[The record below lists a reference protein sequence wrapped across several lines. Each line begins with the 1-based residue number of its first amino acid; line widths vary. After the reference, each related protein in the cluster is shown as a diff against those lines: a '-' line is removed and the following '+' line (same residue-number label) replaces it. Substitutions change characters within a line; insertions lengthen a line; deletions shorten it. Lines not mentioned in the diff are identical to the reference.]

1 MANIIFTASTFPS
14 LSFLTLS
21 QSSQV
26 PSSFSLFS
34 FPFSKHAHHLFV
46 KFPLSHSTT
55 KLLSSTNDTHV
66 LEDNSTPML
75 HHFAPSHSNLQ
86 SQISADWKV
95 AKAYK
100 DRGVIYNGIVEGF
113 NGGGLIVRFYS
124 LMGFLPY
131 PRLSPSHSCKDP
143 EKTIREIA
151 EGLLYSLISVK
162 VIEADEDQRNLLF
175 SEKEASW
182 SRYSEQVKVGDIFEA
197 RVSSIEDYGAF
208 VDLRFPDGLYHL
220 HGLVH
225 ISELS
230 WDRVDSVRDILTEC
244 DEVRVK
250 VVGVDRSCREKSR
263 ISLSI
268 KQLEDPPLEN
278 LDIVLPQ
285 DGLLCPNSS
294 VGGDSSGIPPLPGHE
309 RILEEH
315 LQEDGIR
322 REGYEKW
329 VVSQDSQLLLSNE
342 LPTNQQYNLLVQA
355 GRRISADWQVAKAYK
370 DRGAIYNGIVEGF
383 NGGGLMV
390 RFYSL
395 MGFLPF
401 PLLSPSHC
409 CKEPEKTIQ
418 EIAEGLLYSSISVKV
433 IEADEDQRSLMFS
446 EKEAS
451 WSRYSKQV
459 KVGDIF
465 EAKVSCIEDYG
476 AFVDLRFPD
485 GLYHLHGLIHI
496 SEMSWDLVDNVR
508 DILTE
513 CDVVRAKVVRVDRE
527 KSRISLSIKRLEE
540 DPLLQNLGTVVPQNG
555 LACPNSPNFRG
566 GGNRSR
572 ILPLPGLERILEE
585 LLQEDGIDD
594 ARIRR
599 HGFEKRAVSKDLQ
612 IWLSDER
619 PANRRINL
627 LARAGKQMQEIQLIT
642 SLDQEGIQR
651 ALQRVFERI
660 P

>member
-1 MANIIFTASTFPS
+1 MPNIIFTASTF
-14 LSFLTLS
+14 LTLS
-21 QSSQV
+21 QSSQL
-26 PSSFSLFS
+26 PSSLSLFS
-34 FPFSKHAHHLFV
+34 FPFSKHAHQLFV
-46 KFPLSHSTT
+46 KLPLSHSTT
-55 KLLSSTNDTHV
+55 KLLSSPNDTHII
-66 LEDNSTPML
+66 EDNSTPML

-131 PRLSPSHSCKDP
+131 PRLSPSHSCKEP

-244 DEVRVK
+244 DEMRVK
-250 VVGVDRSCREKSR
+250 VVGVDREKSR

-268 KQLEDPPLEN
+268 KQLEDPLLEN
-278 LDIVLPQ
+278 MDIVQPQ

-294 VGGDSSGIPPLPGHE
+294 GGGDSSGIPPLPRHE

-315 LQEDGIR
+315 LQEDGIYDASIR
-322 REGYEKW
+322 RQGYEKW
-329 VVSQDSQLLLSNE
+329 VVSQESQLSLSNE
-342 LPTNQQYNLLVQA
+342 PPTNQQYNLLVQA
-355 GRRISADWQVAKAYK
+355 GRQISADWQIAKAYK

-401 PLLSPSHC
+401 PLLSPSHS
-409 CKEPEKTIQ
+409 CKEPKKTIQ

-433 IEADEDQRSLMFS
+433 IEADEGQQSLMFS

-465 EAKVSCIEDYG
+465 EAKVSCIEEYG

-513 CDVVRAKVVRVDRE
+513 CDVVRVKVVRVDRE

-540 DPLLQNLGTVVPQNG
+540 DPFVQNLGTVVPQNG
-555 LACPNSPNFRG
+555 LACHNSRG
-566 GGNRSR
+566 GGNRSG

-599 HGFEKRAVSKDLQ
+599 HGFEKRAVSRDLQ

-619 PANRRINL
+619 PTNRRINL

>member
-1 MANIIFTASTFPS
+1 
-14 LSFLTLS
+14 
-21 QSSQV
+21 
-26 PSSFSLFS
+26 
-34 FPFSKHAHHLFV
+34 
-46 KFPLSHSTT
+46 
-55 KLLSSTNDTHV
+55 
-66 LEDNSTPML
+66 ML

-250 VVGVDRSCREKSR
+250 VVGVDRNQLLAYLSSCREKSR

-285 DGLLCPNSS
+285 VCN
-294 VGGDSSGIPPLPGHE
+294 
-309 RILEEH
+309 
-315 LQEDGIR
+315 
-322 REGYEKW
+322 
-329 VVSQDSQLLLSNE
+329 
-342 LPTNQQYNLLVQA
+342 
-355 GRRISADWQVAKAYK
+355 
-370 DRGAIYNGIVEGF
+370 
-383 NGGGLMV
+383 
-390 RFYSL
+390 
-395 MGFLPF
+395 
-401 PLLSPSHC
+401 
-409 CKEPEKTIQ
+409 
-418 EIAEGLLYSSISVKV
+418 
-433 IEADEDQRSLMFS
+433 
-446 EKEAS
+446 
-451 WSRYSKQV
+451 
-459 KVGDIF
+459 
-465 EAKVSCIEDYG
+465 
-476 AFVDLRFPD
+476 FV
-485 GLYHLHGLIHI
+485 
-496 SEMSWDLVDNVR
+496 
-508 DILTE
+508 
-513 CDVVRAKVVRVDRE
+513 
-527 KSRISLSIKRLEE
+527 
-540 DPLLQNLGTVVPQNG
+540 
-555 LACPNSPNFRG
+555 
-566 GGNRSR
+566 
-572 ILPLPGLERILEE
+572 
-585 LLQEDGIDD
+585 
-594 ARIRR
+594 
-599 HGFEKRAVSKDLQ
+599 
-612 IWLSDER
+612 
-619 PANRRINL
+619 
-627 LARAGKQMQEIQLIT
+627 
-642 SLDQEGIQR
+642 
-651 ALQRVFERI
+651 
-660 P
+660 